1 MMPPSVVTAAASRSA
16 WRLKAETMR
25 LFTLVSLGAASATL
39 DFATVAAALQV
50 RGGSSLQ
57 RASARRRAVGLQQH
71 TRWPCD

>member
-1 MMPPSVVTAAASRSA
+1 MSAHGELVASLGIDAERSV
-16 WRLKAETMR
+16 ETMR